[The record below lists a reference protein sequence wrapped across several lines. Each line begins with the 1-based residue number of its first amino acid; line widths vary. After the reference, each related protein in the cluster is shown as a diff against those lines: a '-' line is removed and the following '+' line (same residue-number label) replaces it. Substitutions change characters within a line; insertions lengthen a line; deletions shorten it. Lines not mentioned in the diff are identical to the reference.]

1 MYVVIRG
8 FADRQF
14 PTKVT
19 HTKSGD
25 IPQAFHVYNI
35 GDAYPAPG
43 APLPTMGR
51 IRELATDKNLANVP
65 LIQWVPDPEAE
76 ESVSPAKDTE
86 KTAADSEV
94 DASEKGMEQ
103 PGGKPKRPRRKK
115 VQKDGDK

>member
-76 ESVSPAKDTE
+76 ESVSPTKDAE
-86 KTAADSEV
+86 KTAADSAEEASKK
-94 DASEKGMEQ
+94 DAEQ